1 MGPILA
7 LIQVEVMDAEKFRE
21 YVKGHLPTIELY
33 GGKVILK
40 SAGMEVIEGA
50 WMPELFVIH
59 EWPGVAA
66 FKRWYVSEEYK
77 PWKSKRKEACNL
89 SITLAKM
96 R

>member
-66 FKRWYVSEEYK
+66 FKRWMSQKNINRGSQSGKKHV
-77 PWKSKRKEACNL
+77 
-89 SITLAKM
+89 I
-96 R
+96 